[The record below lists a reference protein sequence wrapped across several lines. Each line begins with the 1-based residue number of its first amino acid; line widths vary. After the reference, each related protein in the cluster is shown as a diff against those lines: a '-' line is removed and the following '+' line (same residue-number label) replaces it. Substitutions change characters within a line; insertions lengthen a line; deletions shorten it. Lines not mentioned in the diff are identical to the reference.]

1 MHQPPQRNPRP
12 ASAGKK
18 ILKFGCLPAFVL
30 LVALIALGSAVD
42 NGDEPSDKADSSA
55 MPAARESAPPLAS
68 DLPPK
73 PDLATRT
80 AYLAD
85 LDAIDPDIV
94 HGKDDKAVSRGR
106 NQCSDFKT
114 TVDGEKLS
122 REKMIANTNYRFTSP
137 DHPNGH
143 GTEIA
148 EQILDVVHKHLCP
161 KF

>member
-1 MHQPPQRNPRP
+1 MHQPPQRSPRP

-42 NGDEPSDKADSSA
+42 NDDEPSDKADSSA
-55 MPAARESAPPLAS
+55 TPSAPPLAS

-94 HGKDDKAVSRGR
+94 HGKGDKAVSRGR
-106 NQCSDFKT
+106 SQCSSFKIEN
-114 TVDGEKLS
+114 VDRQKL
-122 REKMIANTNYRFTSP
+122 INHTNYRFTSP
-137 DHPNGH
+137 NHPNGH
-143 GTEIA
+143 GTKIA

-161 KF
+161 TY